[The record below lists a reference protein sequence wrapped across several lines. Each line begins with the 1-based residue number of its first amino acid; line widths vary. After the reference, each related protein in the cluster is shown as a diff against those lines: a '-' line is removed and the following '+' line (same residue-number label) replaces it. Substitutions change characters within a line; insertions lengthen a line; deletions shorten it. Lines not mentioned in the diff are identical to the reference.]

1 MSGAE
6 GEATESESAAGTVT
20 AANVKSV
27 MMARHRAL
35 RAVAAG
41 STRMFSSLRS
51 AGGRVYGLCACHEGE
66 DMILNCGAPPR
77 ARGGAREYE
86 RAVVR
91 GDEPRAPRVSV
102 C

>member
-6 GEATESESAAGTVT
+6 GDATESESVAGTVT

-41 STRMFSSLRS
+41 STKMFSSLRS
-51 AGGRVYGLCACHEGE
+51 VVRRVYGLLC
-66 DMILNCGAPPR
+66 
-77 ARGGAREYE
+77 
-86 RAVVR
+86 
-91 GDEPRAPRVSV
+91 VS
-102 C
+102 